1 MTTLPEKSQQILQAH
16 AALIHGVVMAC
27 QNRALLVQLEPVL
40 KMSEENGWSGLIA
53 ALRKVINGRRDISV
67 LGGLDEEDR
76 VIVEAVLR
84 GIQDPTTLP
93 DPLAKAE
100 ATHAAPG
107 LASMVSAASRGDVP
121 ALQALGNMAEQ
132 MLPVGGDMARLGG
145 ILRRLINGERD
156 PDVLCKGMGGQGRS
170 LVLSILDE
178 LAKLN
183 AH

>member
-40 KMSEENGWSGLIA
+40 KMSEENGWSGLIG
-53 ALRKVINGRRDISV
+53 ALRKIINGRRDISV

-84 GIQDPTTLP
+84 GIQDPATLP
-93 DPLAKAE
+93 DPLAKTE

-107 LASMVSAASRGDVP
+107 LASMISAASRGDVP

-145 ILRRLINGERD
+145 IRRYRPFFAINRH
-156 PDVLCKGMGGQGRS
+156 
-170 LVLSILDE
+170 
-178 LAKLN
+178 LN
-183 AH
+183 ASAQPKPGAEYPRRCGPAARSPRSR